1 MDTRL
6 QNYYTSNK
14 YIKEYMINMLNIKEN
29 NKILEPSVGSGEFL
43 KSILKKN
50 SNVNVDG
57 YDINKNDTHFLSQKY
72 KSFSNVKIY
81 TSNTLMD
88 ANLDLLANTGGYYD
102 RVIGNPP
109 YGAWI
114 DYSDRKIL
122 KKRYAGLYSK
132 ESYILFLIR
141 SIRLLKD
148 NGKLVFIIP
157 DTYLFLN
164 LYRKQRVYLL
174 KNTIIQEILIFP
186 SKFFDGIS
194 FGYSNLSIITL
205 RKSNNIERC
214 LNNNIQI
221 YDQFNRVEELK
232 KLSSADIRKQSIS
245 QKSILESD
253 ESSFILDPISSKNIR
268 DQRLN
273 LGDISDCVTGIYT
286 GNNQK
291 FLAVSNKEGVRNSKN
306 YEIINKELISF
317 SCKSINGIE
326 NNKEMYVPIVKGSSK
341 QKYVRKDNL
350 WLIKWTKQDIFYYQ
364 HNKKSRFQNS
374 SYYFRH
380 GIALPMV
387 KSSVIRATE
396 MNNMVF
402 DQSIVGIFPK
412 DERYFDYILGFLNSN
427 KCNELIHSINPT
439 ANNSANYL
447 KRIPI
452 ILPNNRNLMMIT
464 ELVNQLKKDPT
475 NEVLQLKL
483 DKFFDGVYK

>member
-1 MDTRL
+1 MDIRL

-14 YIKEYMINMLNIKEN
+14 YIKEYMIDRLNIKEN
-29 NKILEPSVGSGEFL
+29 NRILEPSVGSGEFL
-43 KSILKKN
+43 KSILKKQ
-50 SNVNVDG
+50 SNVNIDG
-57 YDINKNDTHFLSQKY
+57 YDINKNDTNILSQKY
-72 KSFSNVKIY
+72 EGFSNVKIY

-88 ANLDLLANTGGYYD
+88 VNLDLLANMGGYYD

-114 DYSDRKIL
+114 EYSDRKIL
-122 KKRYAGLYSK
+122 KKRYANLYSK
-132 ESYILFLIR
+132 ESYVLFLIR
-141 SIRLLKD
+141 SINLLKD

-164 LYRKQRVYLL
+164 LYRKQREYLL

-186 SKFFDGIS
+186 SKFFDGIN

-205 RKSNNIERC
+205 EKSNDIERC
-214 LNNNIQI
+214 LNNKIKI
-221 YDQFNRVEELK
+221 YDHFNKVEEFENLN
-232 KLSSADIRKQSIS
+232 SADIRKQSIS

-253 ESSFILDPISSKNIR
+253 KSSFILDPISSKNIR

-273 LGDISDCVTGIYT
+273 LGDISECVTGIYT
-286 GNNQK
+286 GNNKK
-291 FLAVSNKEGVRNSKN
+291 FLAVSSKDGVKNSKN
-306 YEIINKELISF
+306 YALINKDLISF

-326 NNKEMYVPIVKGSSK
+326 NDKEMYVPIVKGSSN
-341 QKYVRKDNL
+341 QKYVRKNNP
-350 WLIKWTKQDIFYYQ
+350 WLIRWTKKDISYYLN
-364 HNKKSRFQNS
+364 NKKSRFQNS
-374 SYYFRH
+374 SYYFQH

-387 KSSVIRATE
+387 KSSVVKATE
-396 MNNMVF
+396 MDNMVF

-452 ILPNNRNLMMIT
+452 ILPNSRNLAMVN
-464 ELVNQLKKDPT
+464 ELVNKLKKNPT
-475 NEVLQLKL
+475 NEVLQLRL
-483 DKFFDGVYK
+483 DKFFSEIYE